1 MENNKAFVQYKYSY
15 TILHYKYRDENIFFC
30 GFVYIT
36 RKLIYYFYDQSN
48 LIDFGKNGWNIN
60 SPIWCHWSVS
70 MTPKT

>member
-48 LIDFGKNGWNIN
+48 LIDFGKI
-60 SPIWCHWSVS
+60 
-70 MTPKT
+70 